1 MNTMP
6 VTPLR
11 IGVSGAT
18 GYVGAVIARA
28 LRNAGHTV
36 ITFVRRPGT
45 HDRLFELG
53 HVPDRDALADLDVFI
68 HGAWDMRLSSAAE
81 VSATN
86 VAGSLRLLD
95 ALEAA
100 GVPRLIF
107 ISSMS
112 AYPGCRSVYGQAKL
126 RVEQKV
132 LELGGL
138 IVRPGLVYG
147 DEPGGMTGALAT
159 LARRFPLVPMVGRGD
174 FVIYPC
180 HEDDLGALLCY
191 CCEQDRMSM
200 SQLLTAA
207 QSRGM
212 PFRDI
217 VSALAGRRVHY
228 LPLPWKLLWLIL
240 RTIEALGIRP
250 RLKSDSLLGLVYSD
264 PTPDFGPLRST
275 GIPFR
280 ML

>member
-1 MNTMP
+1 MP

-18 GYVGAVIARA
+18 GYVGAAIVRA

-36 ITFVRRPGT
+36 IAFVRRPGST
-45 HDRLFELG
+45 DRLFELG
-53 HVPDRDALADLDVFI
+53 RAPDRAALADLDLFI
-68 HGAWDMRLSSAAE
+68 HAAWDMRLSSAAE
-81 VSATN
+81 VSAIN
-86 VAGSLRLLD
+86 IEGSLCLLD

-126 RVEQKV
+126 RIEQRV
-132 LELGGL
+132 AELGG
-138 IVRPGLVYG
+138 ITVRPGLVYG
-147 DEPGGMTGALAT
+147 DKPGGMTGALAA
-159 LARRFPLVPMVGRGD
+159 LAQRFPLVPMVGRGD

-191 CCEQDRMSM
+191 CCEQISPATVP
-200 SQLLTAA
+200 QLLTAA
-207 QSRGM
+207 QPRGM
-212 PFRDI
+212 LFRDV

-228 LPLPWKLLWLIL
+228 LPLPWKLLWLTL
-240 RTIEALGIRP
+240 RTVEALGMRP
-250 RLKSDSLLGLVYSD
+250 RLKSDSLLGLIYCD
-264 PTPDFGPLRST
+264 PAPDFGPLRRT

>member
-1 MNTMP
+1 MP

-18 GYVGAVIARA
+18 GYVGAAIVRA
-28 LRNAGHTV
+28 LRNAGHT
-36 ITFVRRPGT
+36 IIAFVRRPGSK
-45 HDRLFELG
+45 DRFFELG
-53 HVPDRDALADLDVFI
+53 RAPDSAALADLDLFI
-68 HGAWDMRLSSAAE
+68 HGAWDMHLSSAAE

-86 VAGSLRLLD
+86 VEGSLCLLD
-95 ALEAA
+95 AIKAA
-100 GVPRLIF
+100 GVSRLIF

-126 RVEQKV
+126 RVEQRV
-132 LELGGL
+132 VELGGI

-147 DEPGGMTGALAT
+147 DEPGGVTGALAA
-159 LARRFPLVPMVGRGD
+159 LAQRVPLVPMVGRGD

-191 CCEQDRMSM
+191 CCEQDRMTV

-207 QSRGM
+207 QPRGM
-212 PFRDI
+212 LFRDV
-217 VSALAGRRVHY
+217 VSALAGRQVHY
-228 LPLPWKLLWLIL
+228 LPLPWKLLWLAL
-240 RTIEALGIRP
+240 RTVEALGMRP
-250 RLKSDSLLGLVYSD
+250 RLKSDSLLGLIYCD
-264 PTPDFGPLRST
+264 PAPDFGSLRRT